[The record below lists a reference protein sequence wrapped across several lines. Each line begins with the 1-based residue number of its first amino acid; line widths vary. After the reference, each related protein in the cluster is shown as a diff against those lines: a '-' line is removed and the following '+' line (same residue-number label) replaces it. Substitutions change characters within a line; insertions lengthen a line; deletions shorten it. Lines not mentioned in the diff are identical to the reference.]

1 MAPRWRWSLAL
12 FVVRSSAAQ
21 ATHLVKFQADTAA
34 KEYTFEPA
42 VVVAHPHDVLV
53 FKLVN
58 GAPHNITFEAADL
71 SPQAHDALNAAL
83 PRRSADLTSPL
94 LTAPGAEYRVVVP
107 SIPPGTTASSASPIG
122 PMTSEASWC
131 GVASTTTSA
140 PHPTVREF
148 RLGFPLDPNRI
159 FSSGGGVVSELG
171 GSQIST
177 LLETLPGI
185 ANVLRSPVADAL
197 GNVIR
202 AAARLTDFSVADAD
216 ELIKYATRRGL
227 LGQDEGDRLLAE
239 VHAAEQ
245 RRADKAADRE
255 RALRAKARAK
265 GKTIRAVK
273 SVKKMKKAAKRGR
286 RR

>member
-1 MAPRWRWSLAL
+1 M
-12 FVVRSSAAQ
+12 
-21 ATHLVKFQADTAA
+21 
-34 KEYTFEPA
+34 
-42 VVVAHPHDVLV
+42 
-53 FKLVN
+53 
-58 GAPHNITFEAADL
+58 
-71 SPQAHDALNAAL
+71 
-83 PRRSADLTSPL
+83 
-94 LTAPGAEYRVVVP
+94 
-107 SIPPGTTASSASPIG
+107 
-122 PMTSEASWC
+122 
-131 GVASTTTSA
+131 
-140 PHPTVREF
+140 
-148 RLGFPLDPNRI
+148 
-159 FSSGGGVVSELG
+159 VSELG

-227 LGQDEGDRLLAE
+227 LGLEEGDRLLAE

-255 RALRAKARAK
+255 RTLRAKARAK

-273 SVKKMKKAAKRGR
+273 SVKNMKKAAKRGR